1 MAHAHDHAHPSIRET
16 RREVRRVLIIT
27 LVLNVIVSVSKIG
40 AGTISGSLSIVADG
54 FHSLMD
60 GASNVVALL
69 ANWIAARPADDSHPY
84 GHRRFE
90 TLAALGIG
98 ILLLLT
104 ALELVSNA
112 LSRLS
117 DPVQPTYTALTFAIM
132 IATLCVNVG
141 VAWYERRE
149 GVRLKSE
156 LLIADSM
163 HTASDVLVTIS
174 VLVSMVLTQLGL
186 TWADSVT
193 ALIVVVL
200 IGRTALG
207 ILKQTGGV
215 LADAAP
221 ISAGALIQAAE
232 AVPAVHVVRARSRG
246 PADAIHVDLDVTVP
260 AATTTGRTEAITA
273 AIRKSVEAQFDGID
287 EIAVHFLPDKQAG
300 DDPALLA
307 RSLADPLDLAVHE
320 VRLIRHDGHEALELH
335 VEVPPGRTLEQAH
348 DQVTQLE
355 TALQERM
362 PRLGGITTHIEP
374 AAPPMPAE
382 ELGSA
387 NAGRIEAAAAKLLAG
402 QFPGT
407 DWHDVHVTDTGS
419 GLALTAHGGMAA
431 DLPVEDAHEIA
442 ESAEVRL
449 RAAFPALVRVT
460 LHTEPRGVE

>member
-1 MAHAHDHAHPSIRET
+1 MAHNHAHTPARET
-16 RREVRRVLIIT
+16 RHEVRRVLIIT
-27 LVLNVIVSVSKIG
+27 LMLNVIVSLSKITV
-40 AGTISGSLSIVADG
+40 GTLSGSLSIVADG

-98 ILLLLT
+98 ILLLFT
-104 ALELVSNA
+104 AFELVTSAIN
-112 LSRLS
+112 RLG
-117 DPVQPTYTALTFAIM
+117 DPAQPVYTALTFAIM
-132 IATLCVNVG
+132 IGTLFVNVG

-174 VLVSMVLTQLGL
+174 VLVSMLLTQLGI

-200 IGRTALG
+200 IGRTAFG
-207 ILKQTGGV
+207 ILKQTGSV
-215 LADAAP
+215 LTDAAP
-221 ISAGALIQAAE
+221 IPPEALAQAAA
-232 AVPAVHVVRARSRG
+232 AVPAVNVIRARSRG
-246 PADAIHVDLDVTVP
+246 PADAIHVDIDVEVP
-260 AATTTGRTEAITA
+260 AATTTERTEAITA
-273 AIRKSVEAQFDGID
+273 AIRKSVEARFHGID
-287 EIAVHFLPDKQAG
+287 EIVVHFSPGKLAE

-307 RSLADPLDLAVHE
+307 RSLADPLDLSVHE
-320 VRLIRHDGHEALELH
+320 VRLIRHEGQQLLELH
-335 VEVPPGRTLEQAH
+335 VEVPPSSTLEQAH
-348 DQVTQLE
+348 EQVTLLE
-355 TALQERM
+355 TALHEHM
-362 PRLGGITTHIEP
+362 PRLSDIITHIEP
-374 AAPPMPAE
+374 AALPTPAE
-382 ELGSA
+382 ELDSA
-387 NAGRIEAAAAKLLAG
+387 NANRIEAAATKLLNE
-402 QFPGT
+402 QFTGT

-431 DLPVEDAHEIA
+431 DLPVEDAHDIA
-442 ESAEVRL
+442 EAAEVRL

-460 LHTEPRGVE
+460 LHTEPRGAG